1 MKDTEKEEPVKR
13 GRGRPK
19 TNENYR
25 RFYFQLPEEYKF
37 IIQDYKYPHES
48 DVEFIKRCI
57 IYFCAANDIRKEKN
71 LISAVKNSDKVN
83 INEVAKS
90 IKGLVTK

>member
-1 MKDTEKEEPVKR
+1 MKDKETEQPVKKS
-13 GRGRPK
+13 RGRPK

-37 IIQDYKYPHES
+37 IIQDYKYPNES

-57 IYFCAANDIRKEKN
+57 IYFCAAKDIRKEKS
-71 LISAVKNSDKVN
+71 LISAVKNADKVD
-83 INEVAKS
+83 IKEVAKS
-90 IKGLVTK
+90 IKNLVK

>member
-1 MKDTEKEEPVKR
+1 MKDKETEQPVKKS
-13 GRGRPK
+13 RGRPK

-37 IIQDYKYPHES
+37 IIQDYKYPNES

-57 IYFCAANDIRKEKN
+57 IYFCAANDIRKEKS
-71 LISAVKNSDKVN
+71 LISAVKNADKVD
-83 INEVAKS
+83 IKEVAKS
-90 IKGLVTK
+90 IKNLVK

>member
-1 MKDTEKEEPVKR
+1 MKDKETEQPVKKS
-13 GRGRPK
+13 RGRPK

-37 IIQDYKYPHES
+37 IIEEHKYERES

-57 IYFCAANDIRKEKN
+57 IYFCAANDIRKEKS
-71 LISAVKNSDKVN
+71 LISAVKNSEKVN